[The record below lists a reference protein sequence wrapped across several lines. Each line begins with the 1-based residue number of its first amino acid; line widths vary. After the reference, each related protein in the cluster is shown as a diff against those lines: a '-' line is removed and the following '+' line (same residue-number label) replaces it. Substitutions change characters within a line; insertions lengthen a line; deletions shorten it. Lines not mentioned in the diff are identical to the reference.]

1 MSEDLTRLTLI
12 QKLKE
17 ECNEASWD
25 EFISLYK
32 GYVFVIIKKMN
43 FSDEDCHDIMQTAFL
58 KVWKNVQNFEHG
70 GKNGQ
75 FRRWLALIAKNS
87 ALNHIAKRKREADKQ
102 ALIQMEQQ
110 SNELNNI
117 SEPEIERMADKEWGI
132 YIANVAWDNIRNDIN
147 DKLKQVF
154 QMSMNEKSRA
164 TIAEALDIPLN
175 TVSVYKRRV
184 TSMIQQEIKRLEK
197 NFG

>member
-75 FRRWLALIAKNS
+75 FRRWLAMIAKNA